1 MMQGPPLTFILPYRP
16 ENVSPVSLHPTKLVN
31 HADSPEV
38 SPLLNFCRSSPSLS
52 LTLRREFELGGG
64 GSQEEP
70 SCRKLCVLWCVGGLT
85 SWRAASKKAGLRAK
99 LKLLPL
105 LCMLSSFLTRPQS
118 TLTPHCK
125 VHTVH
130 WNRPVSASICMC
142 FGLHADYSHVM

>member
-64 GSQEEP
+64 VPGRAQLSETV
-70 SCRKLCVLWCVGGLT
+70 RFMMR
-85 SWRAASKKAGLRAK
+85 WRVDLLESGFKESGAEGKVETASSAVHAVFLPYKAPK
-99 LKLLPL
+99 YTNTPL
-105 LCMLSSFLTRPQS
+105 
-118 TLTPHCK
+118 
-125 VHTVH
+125 
-130 WNRPVSASICMC
+130 
-142 FGLHADYSHVM
+142 